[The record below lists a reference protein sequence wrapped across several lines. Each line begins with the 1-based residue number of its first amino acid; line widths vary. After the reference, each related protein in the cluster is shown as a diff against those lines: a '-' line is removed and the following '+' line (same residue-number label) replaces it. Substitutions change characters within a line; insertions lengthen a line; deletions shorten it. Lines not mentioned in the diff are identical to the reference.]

1 MRGCEALAL
10 LALPANCKSKEPL
23 TAGPLP
29 GCFRASDGQLL
40 RVFQNWRITRLGR
53 GGMIVRIFGCVL
65 FILGFLIS
73 LSIVGAI
80 FGVPMMGLGV
90 LLMIFG
96 GGRRKVV
103 INNVVSVN
111 SAPAALPREM
121 QSDFVD
127 AQPRAPR
134 WEPLPEPRDR
144 QALPP
149 PNRSHDREPGLR
161 TINPDPYDKAKWK
174 ALVEYDPDIS
184 RVVSALSPY
193 GQKYVD
199 QLATGYLALNDKSYL
214 PMIVQKILAT
224 AKEDAARRA

>member
-1 MRGCEALAL
+1 MLSSERRTALACVSE
-10 LALPANCKSKEPL
+10 LADNPA
-23 TAGPLP
+23 
-29 GCFRASDGQLL
+29 RAWGDDCAYFWL
-40 RVFQNWRITRLGR
+40 RSIYT
-53 GGMIVRIFGCVL
+53 RIFDL
-65 FILGFLIS
+65 AFDRWSDLWRTDD
-73 LSIVGAI
+73 GARRALDD
-80 FGVPMMGLGV
+80 FRR
-90 LLMIFG
+90 
-96 GGRRKVV
+96 GRRKVV

>member
-96 GGRRKVV
+96 GADARLLSTTWFPLTQPPLLFLGKCNLTSLMPSPGHRGGSRFR
-103 INNVVSVN
+103 N
-111 SAPAALPREM
+111 RE
-121 QSDFVD
+121 
-127 AQPRAPR
+127 
-134 WEPLPEPRDR
+134 
-144 QALPP
+144 
-149 PNRSHDREPGLR
+149 
-161 TINPDPYDKAKWK
+161 TDKRCLLQTEA
-174 ALVEYDPDIS
+174 
-184 RVVSALSPY
+184 
-193 GQKYVD
+193 
-199 QLATGYLALNDKSYL
+199 
-214 PMIVQKILAT
+214 MIVNRDLGQSTLIRMIRRSGKHWSNTTPIFLAS
-224 AKEDAARRA
+224 

>member
-1 MRGCEALAL
+1 M
-10 LALPANCKSKEPL
+10 
-23 TAGPLP
+23 
-29 GCFRASDGQLL
+29 
-40 RVFQNWRITRLGR
+40 
-53 GGMIVRIFGCVL
+53 RIFGGVL

-90 LLMIFG
+90 ICMIFG

-111 SAPAALPREM
+111 SPPAALPREM

-127 AQPRAPR
+127 TQPRAQR
-134 WEPLPEPRDR
+134 REPLLEQRDR
-144 QALPP
+144 QALPSP
-149 PNRSHDREPGLR
+149 SRSYDHEPELR

-193 GQKYVD
+193 GQKYID
-199 QLATGYLALNDKSYL
+199 QLATGYLALNDKQYL

-224 AKEDAARRA
+224 ARDDAARRA

>member
-1 MRGCEALAL
+1 M
-10 LALPANCKSKEPL
+10 
-23 TAGPLP
+23 
-29 GCFRASDGQLL
+29 
-40 RVFQNWRITRLGR
+40 
-53 GGMIVRIFGCVL
+53 RIFGGIL

-111 SAPAALPREM
+111 SPPAALPRDM
-121 QSDFVD
+121 QTDFVD
-127 AQPRAPR
+127 AQPRVQR
-134 WEPLPEPRDR
+134 REPLLEPRDR
-144 QALPP
+144 QALPAP
-149 PNRSHDREPGLR
+149 SQSYGREPELR

-199 QLATGYLALNDKSYL
+199 QLATGYLALNDKNYL

-224 AKEDAARRA
+224 ARDDAARRT